1 MLRKCAAALLV
12 SLSGCYVGLDGTL
25 SNQTD
30 STGSGQTSD
39 STGAA
44 QTSSSSTTGQDE
56 STSTVGISASGT
68 GSSGVDP
75 TTSTS
80 GDITTGPDG
89 SSSSSTT
96 TSTSSTSTT
105 TTGVPDPDPDVP
117 ADVPFCSD
125 AANWDPAWAQLE
137 EDILTLV
144 NQERAKGANCGSQGM
159 FGPAGPLTMEPHL
172 RCAARMHSKDMDDR
186 NFFSHTN
193 PDGEGPGQRIDKA
206 QYGNYS
212 TWGENIAAGS
222 PNAAG
227 TMGQWMGSDG
237 HCANIMNPDFEH
249 IGVGYHPGGQYGHL
263 WTQVFAAK

>member
-1 MLRKCAAALLV
+1 MLRKCAAAL
-12 SLSGCYVGLDGTL
+12 SICLSGCYVGLDVAV
-25 SNQTD
+25 SNQTGSAGSD
-30 STGSGQTSD
+30 QTTDPTGP
-39 STGAA
+39 AE
-44 QTSSSSTTGQDE
+44 TSSSSTTGQDE
-56 STSTVGISASGT
+56 SSSTLGVSGSAT

-80 GDITTGPDG
+80 GDITTGADA
-89 SSSSSTT
+89 STTSTT
-96 TSTSSTSTT
+96 TSTTTTTTT
-105 TTGVPDPDPDVP
+105 TTGDPDPDPDVP
-117 ADVPFCSD
+117 AGVPYCSD

-144 NQERAKGANCGSQGM
+144 NQERAKGANCGSEGM

-172 RCAARMHSKDMDDR
+172 RCAARVHSKDMDDR

-227 TMGQWMGSDG
+227 TMNQWMGSDG

-263 WTQVFAAK
+263 WTQVFGAK

>member
-1 MLRKCAAALLV
+1 MC
-12 SLSGCYVGLDGTL
+12 LSGCYVGLDVAV
-25 SNQTD
+25 SNQT
-30 STGSGQTSD
+30 GSAGSDQTSD
-39 STGAA
+39 PTGPA

-56 STSTVGISASGT
+56 STSTAGVSVSAT

-80 GDITTGPDG
+80 GDITTGADASTG
-89 SSSSSTT
+89 TSSSTT
-96 TSTSSTSTT
+96 STTSTT
-105 TTGVPDPDPDVP
+105 TTTGAPDPDPDVP

-144 NQERAKGANCGSQGM
+144 NQERAKGANCGSEGM

-227 TMGQWMGSDG
+227 TMNQWMGSDG

-263 WTQVFAAK
+263 WTQVFGAK